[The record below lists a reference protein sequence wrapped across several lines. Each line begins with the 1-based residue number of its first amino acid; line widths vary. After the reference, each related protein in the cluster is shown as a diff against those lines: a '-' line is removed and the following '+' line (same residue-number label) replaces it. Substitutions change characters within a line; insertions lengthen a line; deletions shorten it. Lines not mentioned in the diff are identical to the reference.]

1 MHTIHCRILTML
13 TIPRDLKN
21 VASFLNVWVAG
32 RQNFAAN
39 EVMDCSETET
49 MTVFISARFPA

>member
-1 MHTIHCRILTML
+1 ML